1 LTRKGIILAGGT
13 GSRLWPL
20 TIATSKQLLPV
31 YDKPLIYYPMSTLMI
46 AGIRDILVITTPE
59 DAPAFRAL
67 LKDGSHLGVKIGYAI
82 QPKPEGLAQAFL
94 IGEKWIGGE
103 ACAMILG
110 DNIFH
115 GQGLAELTR
124 EAAAKAAGATLFGYE
139 VSDPGRY
146 GIVDFDASGKAAHI
160 EEKPQAPRSNWSVT
174 GLYFYDARVCE
185 LARQVKPSARKEL
198 EITDLNKLYLER
210 GELSV
215 KRLERGFMWLDCGTH
230 DSLLDAAAY
239 VATIEKRQGAKIG
252 CPEEIAWRQ
261 GWIDAQ
267 GLKSAAEPLSK
278 TEYGRY
284 LQRLLG

>member
-1 LTRKGIILAGGT
+1 M
-13 GSRLWPL
+13 
-20 TIATSKQLLPV
+20 V
-31 YDKPLIYYPMSTLMI
+31 

-59 DAPAFRAL
+59 DAPAFKAL
-67 LKDGSHLGVKIGYAI
+67 LKDGARLGVNISYAA

-115 GQGLAELTR
+115 GQGLAELTQQ
-124 EAAAKAAGATLFGYE
+124 AAAKAAGATLFGYQ
-139 VSDPGRY
+139 VSDPERY
-146 GIVDFDASGKAAHI
+146 GIVELDASGKALHI
-160 EEKPQAPRSNWSVT
+160 EEKPKAPRSNWSVT

-185 LARQVKPSARKEL
+185 LAKQVKPSARNEL
-198 EITDLNKLYLER
+198 EITDLNQLYLER

-215 KRLERGFMWLDCGTH
+215 MRLERGFMWMDCGTH

-239 VATIEKRQGAKIG
+239 VATIEKRQGAKIC
-252 CPEEIAWRQ
+252 CPEEIAWRR

-267 GLKSAAEPLSK
+267 GLRSAAEPLAK

-284 LQRLLG
+284 LQRLIG

>member
-1 LTRKGIILAGGT
+1 MRKGIILAGGT

-31 YDKPLIYYPMSTLMI
+31 YDKPLIYYPLSTLMI
-46 AGIRDILVITTPE
+46 AGIRDVLIVTTPE
-59 DAPAFRAL
+59 DAPAFKAL
-67 LKDGSHLGVKIGYAI
+67 LKDGSHLGISISYAV

-94 IGEKWIGGE
+94 IGETWIGGE

-124 EAAAKAAGATLFGYE
+124 EAATKRAGATLFGYQ

-146 GIVDFDASGKAAHI
+146 GIVELDASGKALHI
-160 EEKPQAPRSNWSVT
+160 EEKPKAPRSNWSVT
-174 GLYFYDARVCE
+174 GLYFYDAHVCE
-185 LARQVKPSARKEL
+185 LARKVKPSARKEL
-198 EITDLNKLYLER
+198 EITDLNQLYLER

-215 KRLERGFMWLDCGTH
+215 MRLERGFMWMDCGTH

>member
-1 LTRKGIILAGGT
+1 MRKGIILAGGT

-31 YDKPLIYYPMSTLMI
+31 YDKPLIYYPLSTLMI

-59 DAPAFRAL
+59 DATAFNAL
-67 LKDGSHLGVKIGYAI
+67 LKDGSHLGVRISYAV
-82 QPKPEGLAQAFL
+82 QPRPEGLAQAFL

-124 EAAAKAAGATLFGYE
+124 EAAAKTAGATLFGYQ
-139 VSDPGRY
+139 VSDPSRY
-146 GIVDFDASGKAAHI
+146 GIVEFDVAGKAIHI
-160 EEKPQAPRSNWSVT
+160 EEKPKAPRSNWSVT
-174 GLYFYDARVCE
+174 GLYFYDASVCE
-185 LARQVKPSARKEL
+185 LAKQVRPSVRKEL

-284 LQRLLG
+284 LQRLLD